1 VVLDR
6 DILSQM
12 AFRPIIPDNIR
23 STDARIFASEKMGL
37 KESSPMSLDDRL
49 SYDAENNVVYVNFE
63 GMNIETEEDAEK
75 LADYLDR
82 YFSRLGRKVHV
93 VVNYDNFNL
102 GPAARDTFFAMVKHN
117 EDDYFL
123 SSTRYSTDAFF
134 RHQLGEDFAEADLG
148 QRIYRN
154 FDEARKSLRVR
165 DL

>member
-1 VVLDR
+1 
-6 DILSQM
+6 M
-12 AFRPIIPDNIR
+12 AFRPVIPDNIR
-23 STDARIFASEKMGL
+23 SMDARIFVEGRMGL
-37 KESSPMSLDDRL
+37 KESSPMNLDERL
-49 SYDAENNVVYVNFE
+49 THDAQNNVVYANFE
-63 GMNIETEEDAEK
+63 GMNIGTEEDADK

-93 VVNYDNFNL
+93 VVNYDNFYL
-102 GPAARDTFFAMVKHN
+102 GPAARDTFFAMVKYN
-117 EDDYFL
+117 EDNYFL

-134 RHQLGEDFAEADLG
+134 RHQLKEDFADADLE